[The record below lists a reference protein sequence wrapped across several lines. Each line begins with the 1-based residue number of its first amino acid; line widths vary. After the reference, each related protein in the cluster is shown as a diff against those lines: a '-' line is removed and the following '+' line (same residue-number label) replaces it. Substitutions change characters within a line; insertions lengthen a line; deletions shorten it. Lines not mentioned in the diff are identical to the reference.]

1 MKKIAVIYK
10 SKYGTT
16 EQYAKWIAEELGATL
31 LEESKVKPA
40 QLADY
45 DVVVY
50 GGWLFA
56 SKISGVQLVIANECK
71 ALVVF
76 MVGIMDPETVD
87 TQSILS
93 QNFKPEFLEKIK
105 VFHLRGGIND
115 EKLSFVHKNMLSM
128 VINHAKKKAPS
139 ERTAEERSIVEASSG
154 SKSDFTDKASI
165 APLVEYVRTL

>member
-16 EQYAKWIAEELGATL
+16 EKYANWIAEELGATL
-31 LEESKVKPA
+31 LEESKVKPT
-40 QLADY
+40 QLAEY
-45 DVVVY
+45 DIVVY

-56 SKISGVQLVIANECK
+56 SKISGVKLVTGNPCK

-76 MVGIMDPETVD
+76 SVGITDPKTMD
-87 TQSILS
+87 TQSILKE
-93 QNFKPEFLEKIK
+93 NFKPELLEKIK
-105 VFHLRGGIND
+105 VFHLRGGVDFN
-115 EKLSFVHKNMLSM
+115 KLGFIHKNLLNM
-128 VINHAKKKAPS
+128 VKSAAEKKTPE
-139 ERTAEERSIVEASSG
+139 ERSAEERAIVEASSG